1 MTHIKRSRSASKLRD
16 HRKTLFEH
24 EGRLDLG
31 KGISLFRHAKSPFI
45 WADYRLVSDRKR
57 ESTKCTDLDQAE
69 RVARRRAKELEQRVT
84 SGHSIVTRGP
94 SVGDLVAEYT
104 KMLEEKLKQGDKRI
118 KPALS
123 VLRRNFLPF
132 WSTIPLSQLSRQT
145 YYAWEDW
152 RVERDEAQIASYRR
166 GDQLIWRGQ
175 TVGAPSEA
183 TLKREKNYFVQAL
196 AWGSDQRSPWVSDD
210 VVHEIRHLPRR
221 KGLTRSEHKTSTDDQ
236 RDALSTAQ
244 VEALLS
250 KFQQWEEV
258 ERQRVAKHG
267 EKGKGK
273 NYARRLMA
281 LCVRLLLAS
290 GMRPG
295 KEILELTWADIQAV
309 RLSSGQ
315 ETISINRCGHGKT
328 GRRVITCDPEA
339 VEVIDDLRA
348 LLRAFGFA
356 TIGQASLWPSP
367 KGGIVQDMSKSF
379 KSALRGLDLPAHLKD
394 DPLYLCRH
402 TYITLHL
409 LGGVSSD
416 FLATN
421 CGTSVEMIE
430 RHYKHITAEQIRDQV
445 ILPDA
450 NNPLRLTKPSRTS
463 RVAVRIAADG
473 SVEPLVLT

>member
-1 MTHIKRSRSASKLRD
+1 
-16 HRKTLFEH
+16 
-24 EGRLDLG
+24 
-31 KGISLFRHAKSPFI
+31 
-45 WADYRLVSDRKR
+45 
-57 ESTKCTDLDQAE
+57 
-69 RVARRRAKELEQRVT
+69 
-84 SGHSIVTRGP
+84 
-94 SVGDLVAEYT
+94 
-104 KMLEEKLKQGDKRI
+104 
-118 KPALS
+118 
-123 VLRRNFLPF
+123 
-132 WSTIPLSQLSRQT
+132 
-145 YYAWEDW
+145 
-152 RVERDEAQIASYRR
+152 
-166 GDQLIWRGQ
+166 
-175 TVGAPSEA
+175 
-183 TLKREKNYFVQAL
+183 
-196 AWGSDQRSPWVSDD
+196 
-210 VVHEIRHLPRR
+210 
-221 KGLTRSEHKTSTDDQ
+221 
-236 RDALSTAQ
+236 

-356 TIGQASLWPSP
+356 TIGQAPLWPSP

-430 RHYKHITAEQIRDQV
+430 RHYKHVTAEQIRDKV
-445 ILPDA
+445 ILPDT
-450 NNPLRLTKPSRTS
+450 NNPVGLTKPSRTS

-473 SVEPLVLT
+473 PVEPLVLS